1 MSEYLVATGL
11 TATILFVP
19 LTFLRIRLATSF
31 RDFAVFIA
39 SIIAAVASTFVQT
52 GGERESIGLAAG
64 IFLYFNAL
72 WFYGVESAQQPSR
85 KSFFTPSAPRIFIG
99 LLLFV
104 IASWLT
110 FSGVDSRIA
119 LIIILASILLATY
132 KVRTLGK
139 E

>member
-1 MSEYLVATGL
+1 MSEYLVTTGL
-11 TATILFVP
+11 IATILFVP
-19 LTFLRIRLATSF
+19 LTFLRIKLATSF

-39 SIIAAVASTFVQT
+39 SIIAAVASTLVVT
-52 GGERESIGLAAG
+52 GGESVGLAAG
-64 IFLYFNAL
+64 IFSYFNAL
-72 WFYGVESAQQPSR
+72 WFYGVENAQQPSR
-85 KSFFTPSAPRIFIG
+85 KSFFTPSAPRVFIG

>member
-11 TATILFVP
+11 IATILFVP
-19 LTFLRIRLATSF
+19 LTFLRIKLATSF

-39 SIIAAVASTFVQT
+39 SIIAAVASTLVVT
-52 GGERESIGLAAG
+52 GGESIGLAAG

-72 WFYGVESAQQPSR
+72 WFYGVENAQQPSR
-85 KSFFTPSAPRIFIG
+85 KSFFTPNAPRVFIG

>member
-11 TATILFVP
+11 IATILFVP
-19 LTFLRIRLATSF
+19 LTFLRIKLATSF

-39 SIIAAVASTFVQT
+39 SIIAAVASTLVVT
-52 GGERESIGLAAG
+52 GGEGIGLAAG
-64 IFLYFNAL
+64 IFLYFNGL
-72 WFYGVESAQQPSR
+72 WFYGVENAQQPSR
-85 KSFFTPSAPRIFIG
+85 KSFFTPNAPRIFIG